1 MKILVT
7 GVNGQLGYD
16 VIRRLEVL
24 SKEIENLEF
33 TGVDIKDF
41 DLTDY
46 EETRNYITNYRPD
59 VIVHCAA
66 YTAVDRAEDE
76 TDLCFRVNVTGTE
89 NIAKV
94 CREIDAKLI
103 YISTDYVFSNAGDTP
118 HNIDDE
124 KSPINYYGETKLLG
138 ENKVKELVD
147 KYFIVR
153 TSWVFGVNG
162 SNFVKNMLKL
172 GSEKDEIS
180 VVADQVGS
188 PTYTVDL
195 AVLLCE
201 MLFTEKYGTYHATNE
216 GYCSWYEFACEIFR
230 IAKIEVEVVSV
241 SSEEYITKAKRSKNS
256 RLSKKSLNDN
266 GFNRLPNWKVALTQY
281 ISTIK

>member
-16 VIRRLEVL
+16 VIRRLEIL
-24 SKEIENLEF
+24 NKEIENLEF
-33 TGVDIKDF
+33 TGIDIKDF

-46 EETRNYITNYRPD
+46 EETRNYIVNYRPD

-76 TDLCFRVNVTGTE
+76 TDLCYRVNVNGTE
-89 NIAKV
+89 NVAKA
-94 CREIDAKLI
+94 CRELDSKLI
-103 YISTDYVFSNAGDTP
+103 YISTDYVFSSAGDTP

-138 ENKVKELVD
+138 ENKVKELVE
-147 KYFIVR
+147 KYFIIR
-153 TSWVFGVNG
+153 TSWVFGANG
-162 SNFVKNMLKL
+162 NNFVKTMLKL
-172 GSEKDEIS
+172 AKERDSLS
-180 VVADQVGS
+180 VVADQIGS
-188 PTYTVDL
+188 PTFTVDL
-195 AVLLCE
+195 AALLCE

-230 IAKIEVEVVSV
+230 IARVEVEVNPVT
-241 SSEEYITKAKRSKNS
+241 SEEYITKAKRSKNS
-256 RLSKKSLNDN
+256 RLSKKSLDDN
-266 GFNRLPNWKVALTQY
+266 GFSRLPHWEDALTRY
-281 ISTIK
+281 ISAIK